1 MTRPVYNCTPKLRLM
16 DSTLVDSSRPMSAL
30 TRHIQELCKGS
41 FMWGSCILA
50 IWRRALRSRKLRQP
64 SCASRKKAS
73 CSRSAYSGMRVHC
86 VRSRS
91 GRSDGTQGRQA
102 APSPTIPKQSAMFS
116 RFLVE
121 HRSARCYFNSDA
133 KVKERGVARCM
144 DAQTNKVHSPYVYK
158 APNLDRQFF

>member
-86 VRSRS
+86 VSSRS

-116 RFLVE
+116 SRTSQCQVLLQF
-121 HRSARCYFNSDA
+121 RRQG
-133 KVKERGVARCM
+133 EREGCGSMHGCPDEQGSLTVC
-144 DAQTNKVHSPYVYK
+144 V
-158 APNLDRQFF
+158 

>member
-73 CSRSAYSGMRVHC
+73 CSRSAYSGVRVHC

-91 GRSDGTQGRQA
+91 GRSDGTQGVKLRRAQRFRNKA
-102 APSPTIPKQSAMFS
+102 QCFLSRPS
-116 RFLVE
+116 
-121 HRSARCYFNSDA
+121 SARCYFNSDA
-133 KVKERGVARCM
+133 KVKERSVAMHGNPDEQGSLTVC
-144 DAQTNKVHSPYVYK
+144 V
-158 APNLDRQFF
+158 